1 MKMKANPS
9 VEKQLRKKTEQRD
22 QGHEGERR
30 RRPGRP
36 RKTIVASPC
45 KLLTPSVD
53 TRS

>member
-22 QGHEGERR
+22 QGHEGGRP
-30 RRPGRP
+30 RPGRP

-45 KLLTPSVD
+45 KLLTPV
-53 TRS
+53 